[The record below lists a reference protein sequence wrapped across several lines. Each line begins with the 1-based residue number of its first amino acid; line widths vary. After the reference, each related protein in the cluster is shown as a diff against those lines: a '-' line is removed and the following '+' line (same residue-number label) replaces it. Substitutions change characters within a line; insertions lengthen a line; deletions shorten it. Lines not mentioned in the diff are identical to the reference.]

1 MTSNRTAGKKN
12 QPLQTTSA
20 QQLGGSSAEIS
31 AQNRKELPFFDGIEW
46 TTLFKPYSKGLTWY
60 TSSQRPALHSIEAV
74 GFSMLAAKD

>member
-12 QPLQTTSA
+12 QPLQTTTA

-46 TTLFKPYSKGLTWY
+46 TTLFKP
-60 TSSQRPALHSIEAV
+60 
-74 GFSMLAAKD
+74 